1 MRALLVLLSAVFMLS
16 ACSKEVVKVVSAGGA
31 QEPLR
36 VEESANVEMRFS
48 EADLARFVDVQGE
61 IWKAG
66 RNAGLIK
73 VFNQILNKDLIIVPT
88 VGAIAPGE
96 LSGSYRQQG
105 ALDMTG
111 DAETGDV
118 VQPFLVT
125 ARLVGDLSVGG
136 QIVSLEEGR
145 YISGLHD
152 ISYAMLYQTVPSS
165 VPSGV
170 AIAEPVGEL
179 GSGFFRIIGVAVVKQ
194 LMQDTVALPKQDG
207 GATGTLCSLEIVV
220 SDREVEVG
228 DRVFLMDVDVA
239 ALDAAAAPLDGEPET
254 VVVQPPQRDSVQE
267 PKEKK

>member
-16 ACSKEVVKVVSAGGA
+16 ACSKEVKVVSASGA

-48 EADLARFVDVQGE
+48 EADLARFVDVQAE

-73 VFNQILNKDLIIVPT
+73 VFNQILNKDLLIVPT
-88 VGAIAPGE
+88 VGAIGPGE
-96 LSGSYRQQG
+96 LPGTYRQQG

-118 VQPFLVT
+118 VQSFLIT
-125 ARLVGDLSVGG
+125 TRFVGDLSVGG
-136 QIVSLEEGR
+136 QIVSIEEGR
-145 YISGLHD
+145 YIAGLHD

-165 VPSGV
+165 LPSCV

-179 GSGFFRIIGVAVVKQ
+179 GSSFFRVIGVAVVKQ
-194 LMQDTVALPKQDG
+194 LMQDTVALPKQEG

-220 SDREVEVG
+220 SDREVEAG

-239 ALDAAAAPLDGEPET
+239 ALDEGAAPLDGEPET
-254 VVVQPPQRDSVQE
+254 VVVLPPHRDTVQE